1 MLVCPKC
8 AGVYPVAEGF
18 CPMDGAPLQAR
29 AERQAEE
36 DPVGE
41 GLLGT
46 VLDRRYRL
54 DELIGSGGMAFV
66 YRATHTLIGKKHAI
80 KVMRPELARD
90 PELVRRFLREAQV
103 VSSIKHPN
111 VVDISDFGTRSDGR
125 AFYVMEFLRGRT
137 LADRIDNGGGPLQP
151 EEALGIALQ
160 ICQGLQAAHDQGV
173 VHRDL
178 KPENIFIC
186 DAKPGKEPQVK
197 LLDFGIAR
205 AGQRITIAGAVL
217 GTPEYMSPE
226 QAKGLDVDHRAD
238 IYGLGVILFEMLTG
252 LVPFRSDDV
261 ALTMQS
267 HIHAEPPTLASINT
281 ELAYLARTD
290 QALRKLLAK
299 DPDDR
304 PRAAKSAAELLRD
317 AIRGDLGDETAT
329 RLVKATMAIGSG
341 GIGLQALGERE
352 EEDPDAI
359 WRERPNKPWDQQMS
373 PARGF
378 GAEAP
383 SPAYPGAAMPLVH
396 SALQAEGVHAGAMR
410 VAGLDPGDTARR
422 RRPRVPLI
430 MGGTALVAA
439 VVTVGMYGALGGFAG
454 LSAAAETPVTET
466 IAIPAAEVPPS
477 VPVVADPHPREVEE
491 KRPVTEPVEAGG
503 QEGEQVAAGNEAGAA
518 PSEETVPQ
526 PTSVS
531 TQSDEGNA
539 ATEAKS
545 KARKT
550 KLDADERPP
559 QRGSKTNDSARE
571 PTAPPPQKTSESKE
585 NTPKKTRAPGDLKDP
600 FGRN

>member
-8 AGVYPVAEGF
+8 GGVYPVAEGF

-54 DELIGSGGMAFV
+54 DELVGSGGMAFV

-90 PELVRRFLREAQV
+90 RELVRRFLREAQV

-111 VVDISDFGTRSDGR
+111 VVDISDYGTRQDGR

-137 LADRIDNGGGPLQP
+137 LADRIDNGGGPLPP
-151 EEALGIALQ
+151 EEALGVALQ
-160 ICQGLQAAHDQGV
+160 ICQGLQAAHDVGV

-186 DAKPGKEPQVK
+186 DPKPGKEPQVK

-205 AGQRITIAGAVL
+205 AGQRITVAGAVL
-217 GTPEYMSPE
+217 GTPEYMAPE
-226 QAKGLDVDHRAD
+226 QARGVDVDHRAD

-261 ALTMQS
+261 ALTIQS
-267 HIHAEPPTLASINT
+267 QIHAPPPTLVAVNGD
-281 ELAYLARTD
+281 LAYLSRTD
-290 QALRKLLAK
+290 QVLQRLLAK
-299 DPDDR
+299 QPEER
-304 PRAAKSAAELLRD
+304 PSAARSAAELLRD

-341 GIGLQALGERE
+341 GIGALADGDRPGGA
-352 EEDPDAI
+352 DPDAV
-359 WRERPNKPWDQQMS
+359 WPESPTAWDPQGGHGPVAPGFAPTRPS
-373 PARGF
+373 
-378 GAEAP
+378 GAERARRRTEVPVGP
-383 SPAYPGAAMPLVH
+383 SGE
-396 SALQAEGVHAGAMR
+396 S
-410 VAGLDPGDTARR
+410 DTRRR
-422 RRPRVPLI
+422 RRPPVSLI
-430 MGGTALVAA
+430 MTGTAVLAA
-439 VVTVGMYGALGGFAG
+439 AITVGTYAMLEGYAG
-454 LSAAAETPVTET
+454 LSAAAEPPVTET
-466 IAIPAAEVPPS
+466 ITIPAAQVPP
-477 VPVVADPHPREVEE
+477 PVGADLSDPPPAAEPQAPALPVEE
-491 KRPVTEPVEAGG
+491 TVQRGG
-503 QEGEQVAAGNEAGAA
+503 EEGEGVAVDNVAGAA
-518 PSEETVPQ
+518 PADRSGPAPATDEAASDAADVDSRADTKPRKAKHHGDDRSSSRATKASEPEQRDGPK
-526 PTSVS
+526 TS
-531 TQSDEGNA
+531 
-539 ATEAKS
+539 
-545 KARKT
+545 
-550 KLDADERPP
+550 
-559 QRGSKTNDSARE
+559 
-571 PTAPPPQKTSESKE
+571 PPPRPQKASESKE
-585 NTPKKTRAPGDLKDP
+585 NAPQKGRTPGDLKDP